1 MSYSQVNLLRGMDF
15 KLRTSSSFTG
25 TRNLA
30 DMYVKVLPTSLF
42 CQLHSTEYYCSSD
55 HIHLASWHLWSY

>member
-1 MSYSQVNLLRGMDF
+1 MSKNCMSYSQVNLLRGMDF

-30 DMYVKVLPTSLF
+30 DMYVKVNITHFLILPAIFYGVLLF
-42 CQLHSTEYYCSSD
+42 L
-55 HIHLASWHLWSY
+55 

>member
-30 DMYVKVLPTSLF
+30 DMYVKVNITHFLILPAIFYGVLLF
-42 CQLHSTEYYCSSD
+42 L
-55 HIHLASWHLWSY
+55 